1 MTRATRDSPGTT
13 PRLRFDKV
21 ALRLVQGVRGALEGA
36 VPDGL
41 CVVFAV
47 TAPIREPSK
56 TLAALIEIIRARL
69 SLGAVLGDHTEALH
83 GNEVRMRVVTSRS
96 PHAAKVAGFVHNPD
110 PPPSGLLDLA
120 QSLLEC
126 VEASDVT
133 RSHGTSPN
141 LETLRRVCE
150 QVLDADGCA
159 KVVASVG
166 QQRAQATRD

>member
-1 MTRATRDSPGTT
+1 MTTRDSPGAT

-21 ALRLVQGVRGALEGA
+21 ALRLAQGVRGALEGA

-41 CVVFAV
+41 CVMFAV

-56 TLAALIEIIRARL
+56 TLTALIEIIRARL
-69 SLGAVLGDHTEALH
+69 SLGAVLGEHAEALH
-83 GNEVRMRVVTSRS
+83 GNEVRVRVVTARS
-96 PHAAKVAGFVHNPD
+96 PYAARVAGFVHNPD
-110 PPPSGLLDLA
+110 TPPSALLDMA

-126 VEASDVT
+126 VEAPDVA
-133 RSHGTSPN
+133 SSNGTAPN

-159 KVVASVG
+159 KVVAAVG
-166 QQRAQATRD
+166 QQRARATRD